1 MLFNPLK
8 KSNKDF
14 TTSDLPSNRF
24 EVIKDVILV
33 DFPLLLKL
41 GLLITIFAIPLL
53 AGIVAKD
60 VLLIGFKTMVDNGE
74 IDQSAYIN
82 MYNTTRIAFSGL
94 IGISFPLLGIGFAG
108 AIRVIRQRVWQNS
121 VFLISD
127 FTEGIKLNIKQYLI
141 HGFIIGITYFGLQM
155 LPYTGLN
162 EIWVG
167 VFYVLFYGALFPVS
181 ILAMNMVQVYTNS
194 FILNVKNSI
203 FIYFKQIFVL
213 AALSLLVV
221 SGFLTQFITMVTVKY
236 IVLAFYF
243 IVLLP
248 LFLLINIVYTYYCFD
263 KFINKN
269 RFPELYDRGIYRK
282 IK

>member
-1 MLFNPLK
+1 MSILNRKLLREALKRKKPYDPDKKYDYKKMREEADKVLIKPFDVPEGITLKRFNLN
-8 KSNKDF
+8 KSAFLLMTKESNPKDK
-14 TTSDLPSNRF
+14 
-24 EVIKDVILV
+24 IIYHIH
-33 DFPLLLKL
+33 
-41 GLLITIFAIPLL
+41 G
-53 AGIVAKD
+53 G
-60 VLLIGFKTMVDNGE
+60 GF
-74 IDQSAYIN
+74 S
-82 MYNTTRIAFSGL
+82 
-94 IGISFPLLGIGFAG
+94 G
-108 AIRVIRQRVWQNS
+108 AIRVIRQRVWQNP

-181 ILAMNMVQVYTNS
+181 ILAMNMAQVYTNS

-269 RFPELYDRGIYRK
+269 ILTNN
-282 IK
+282 